1 VRLASLHRRLAASLL
16 PIALA
21 SSLLACGAPASTS
34 TPAPPS
40 PTNPAS
46 SAAKPASPTAAPSN
60 PTVAPKS
67 AGSPTSAAAATR
79 APAVPPGATRVP
91 ENLLG
96 MSSPDYAA
104 QVFLW
109 GNAASDRD
117 LKLAKDAGLRW
128 VKQSFEWR
136 YIEPHVKG
144 KFDWEEPDRVV
155 AAVNATGLKLIA
167 RIDNQPE
174 WVRAD
179 KVFPVVGPPDK
190 LSDFTDFLAAVA
202 ARYKGRI
209 QAYEIWNE
217 PNLAREWGN
226 KPPDAKAYVAMLRE
240 ANRTIKAID
249 PDAVVISAGLA
260 PTTASGAIA
269 TPDVEYLKQMYQAG
283 LKGNADMV
291 GVHAAGYKAPPEIS
305 PDDIAK
311 NPAYNHGEGANGRI
325 YGFRH
330 VEDLRNVMIANGDA
344 DRRVAILEMGWTS
357 DPRPNSPYKWHSVTE
372 DEKADYLVRAFQ
384 FARQNWKPWVGVMSV
399 IYISSP
405 FWTKDTEQYYWA
417 ITNPD
422 GTVRPAYTAL
432 QKMPK

>member
-1 VRLASLHRRLAASLL
+1 MRLSSRYRLYAIALL
-16 PIALA
+16 PTAIA
-21 SSLLACGAPASTS
+21 SSLAACASPTPTPTPPPPS
-34 TPAPPS
+34 SSRATPAAQAAT
-40 PTNPAS
+40 PTAG
-46 SAAKPASPTAAPSN
+46 AKPAATP
-60 PTVAPKS
+60 
-67 AGSPTSAAAATR
+67 AAAST
-79 APAVPPGATRVP
+79 PTGTRVP
-91 ENLLG
+91 ENLQA

-117 LKLAKDAGLRW
+117 LNLAKDAGLRW

-144 KFDWEEPDRVV
+144 QYDWGEPDRVV
-155 AAVNATGLKLIA
+155 AAVNGAGLKLVA

-190 LSDFTDFLAAVA
+190 LSDFTDFLSAVA
-202 ARYKGRI
+202 TRYKGKI
-209 QAYEIWNE
+209 QAYQIWNE

-226 KPPDAKAYVAMLRE
+226 KPPDAKAYTEMLK
-240 ANRTIKAID
+240 AAYQTIKAAD

-269 TPDVEYLKQMYQAG
+269 TPDVEYLKQMYKAG
-283 LKGNADMV
+283 LKGNVDMV
-291 GVHAAGYKAPPEIS
+291 GVHAAGYKAPPETS
-305 PDDIAK
+305 PDDTAK

-325 YGFRH
+325 YCFRH
-330 VEDLRNVMIANGDA
+330 VEDLRQVMVDNGDA
-344 DRRVAILEMGWTS
+344 GRRVAVLEMGWTS
-357 DPRPNSPYKWHSVTE
+357 DTRPNSPYKWHSVTE

-384 FARQNWKPWVGVMSV
+384 FAKQSWQPWIGVMSV
-399 IYISSP
+399 IYIASP
-405 FWTKDTEQYYWA
+405 FWTKDAEQYYWA

-422 GTVRPAYTAL
+422 GTTRPAYTAL
-432 QKMPK
+432 KKMPK